1 MKIDFVILWVDG
13 SDPKWI
19 KDKEKYVEKSVNG
32 SESDNR
38 FRDWDNLKYWF
49 RGVEKYAPW
58 VNKIHFITY
67 GHLPEW
73 LNLNNEKLD
82 IVRHEDII
90 DKEYLPTFNSNVIEL
105 NMHKIKGLEEH
116 FVAFNDDMFI
126 CSKMEEK
133 DFFSNEGLPMDEC
146 VQNVIISYG
155 NKDQIAHAC
164 LNNIDII
171 NRNFSKRAVM
181 KENMFKFINVKYGV
195 RNFRTLFLLPWYAF
209 TGFYNPHLPVA
220 HLKSTFNN
228 VFNVEG
234 EYIER
239 MFKNKFRK
247 SDDISHWVMRY
258 WNLCSGNFCP
268 RKSNIGKYFDASDDN
283 TDICKAIESEKVKLL
298 CINDSSTNYDFDKA
312 KIEINGAFENLFPE
326 KSTFEI

>member
-90 DKEYLPTFNSNVIEL
+90 DKEY
-105 NMHKIKGLEEH
+105 
-116 FVAFNDDMFI
+116 
-126 CSKMEEK
+126 
-133 DFFSNEGLPMDEC
+133 
-146 VQNVIISYG
+146 
-155 NKDQIAHAC
+155 
-164 LNNIDII
+164 
-171 NRNFSKRAVM
+171 
-181 KENMFKFINVKYGV
+181 
-195 RNFRTLFLLPWYAF
+195 
-209 TGFYNPHLPVA
+209 
-220 HLKSTFNN
+220 
-228 VFNVEG
+228 
-234 EYIER
+234 
-239 MFKNKFRK
+239 
-247 SDDISHWVMRY
+247 
-258 WNLCSGNFCP
+258 
-268 RKSNIGKYFDASDDN
+268 
-283 TDICKAIESEKVKLL
+283 
-298 CINDSSTNYDFDKA
+298 
-312 KIEINGAFENLFPE
+312 
-326 KSTFEI
+326 